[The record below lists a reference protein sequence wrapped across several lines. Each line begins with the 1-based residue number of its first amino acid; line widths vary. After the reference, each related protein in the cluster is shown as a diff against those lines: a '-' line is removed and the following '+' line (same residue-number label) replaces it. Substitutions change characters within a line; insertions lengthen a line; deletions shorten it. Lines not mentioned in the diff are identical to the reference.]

1 MPSIIDYL
9 DHQFASFDDLPFNVV
24 DAAVLSQVCMV
35 RGKGVIPPLKE
46 RQAFANM
53 FTVLR
58 NVLSAN
64 QRPIH
69 FIELLKA
76 EHFADMFGGL
86 DPERTRRCLFAVAAS
101 PRFRQMKVRDY
112 LSLFDTRL
120 EMQFAAMTFVHK
132 DQFAV
137 VTFRGTDAS
146 ITGWKEDF
154 NMAYASPVPAQ
165 EQALR
170 YLEAVAPRL
179 PHRLILNGHSKGG
192 NLAEYAALKAPAAI
206 RNRLEAVYN
215 LDGPGFKEG
224 MFTEDDYEPVIDRI
238 VKIVPED
245 AVIGALLHSPVKPR
259 AVASKAR
266 GFNQHNVFNWEVEVR
281 EQSETG
287 LVLAADARDENAR
300 EKRAESD
307 LVDYATL
314 IGNDFVTVSGPSGSA
329 AFAIEAFNRWVTGYD
344 DHERAT
350 IIDALFR
357 ALESTG
363 ADDVL
368 DLLSGGTRTMNLFR
382 EAARNMDGDDRDLI
396 MQAGRSFAETTS
408 QFATERMGQAAAQS
422 VMSGAAKLAQAI
434 EGAAARRTAREAT
447 ERP

>member
-9 DHQFASFDDLPFNVV
+9 DHQFADFDDLPFNVV

-46 RQAFANM
+46 RQAFANV

-58 NVLSAN
+58 NALSAN
-64 QRPIH
+64 QRPVH

-76 EHFADMFGGL
+76 ELFADMFGGL
-86 DPERTRRCLFAVAAS
+86 DPERTRRCLFAIASS
-101 PRFRQMKVRDY
+101 PRFRQMQVRDY
-112 LSLFDTRL
+112 LSLFDTRM

-137 VTFRGTDAS
+137 ITFRGTDAS

-165 EQALR
+165 EQALK

-179 PHRLILNGHSKGG
+179 PRRLILNGHSKGG
-192 NLAEYAALKAPAAI
+192 NLAEYAALKAPEAI
-206 RNRLEAVYN
+206 QNRIEIVYN

-224 MFTEDDYEPVIDRI
+224 MFSKADYAPIIDRI
-238 VKIVPED
+238 CKVVPED
-245 AVIGALLHSPVKPR
+245 AIIGSLLHSPVAPR
-259 AVASKAR
+259 AVLSKAH
-266 GFNQHNVFNWEVEVR
+266 GFNQHNIFNWEVGLR
-281 EQSETG
+281 DQTETG
-287 LVLAADARDENAR
+287 IVLASSSRDENAR
-300 EKRAESD
+300 EDRAESSF
-307 LVDYATL
+307 VDYSTL
-314 IGNDFVTVSGPSGSA
+314 IGNDFVTASGVSTSA
-329 AFAIEAFNRWVTGYD
+329 TFAIAAFNRWVTGYND
-344 DHERAT
+344 EERAT

-368 DLLSGGTRTMNLFR
+368 DLLSGGTRTVNLLR
-382 EAARNMDGDDRDLI
+382 EAARSMDDADRELI
-396 MQAGRSFAETTS
+396 LQASRSFAETTS
-408 QFATERMGQAAAQS
+408 QFATERVGQAAAQG
-422 VMSGAAKLAQAI
+422 VLTGAAKLAQAI
-434 EGAAARRTAREAT
+434 ENAASRRNSKEVA
-447 ERP
+447 ERA